1 LAFCL
6 YIRLVIA
13 RRHEISRLEAFSD
26 AVFAFALALLVVS
39 VEPPSS
45 YRELMDRMLGGLSF
59 ACCFSL
65 LAWIWYEHNSFFRR
79 YGLQDGYTI
88 LLNSLLLF
96 VVLLY
101 VYPLKFMFDSLFA
114 QFVPRLKPPEPLQLW
129 ELANTA
135 SIYSAGF
142 IAIFVLFAL
151 LYRHALW
158 RRSEL
163 ALSELETFDART
175 AVGHHLISAGVGT
188 ISLAIASVAP
198 LGLAPVAPTSF
209 CLMAPAHFW
218 YGSRSGRKRRLL
230 EEQVAGSADVARSAS

>member
-1 LAFCL
+1 
-6 YIRLVIA
+6 VIA

-45 YRELMDRMLGGLSF
+45 YAELIDRMLGGISF
-59 ACCFSL
+59 ACSFSL

-79 YGLQDGYTI
+79 FGLQDGYTI

-114 QFVPRLKPPEPLQLW
+114 RFVPRIKPPQPLELW
-129 ELANTA
+129 ELANTV
-135 SIYSAGF
+135 SIYSVGF

-151 LYRHALW
+151 LYRHALS
-158 RRSEL
+158 RRHEL
-163 ALSELETFDART
+163 ALSDLEVFDART
-175 AVGHHLISAGVGT
+175 NVAHHLISASVGGL
-188 ISLAIASVAP
+188 SLAIATVAP
-198 LGLAPVAPTSF
+198 LGLAPMAPTSF
-209 CLMAPAHFW
+209 FLMAPAHFW
-218 YGSRSGRKRRLL
+218 YGSRSGRRRRAL
-230 EEQVAGSADVARSAS
+230 EEQLAASASPDVTVAVS

>member
-1 LAFCL
+1 MSL

-45 YRELMDRMLGGLSF
+45 YRELIDRMLGGLSF
-59 ACCFSL
+59 ACSFAL

-79 YGLQDGYTI
+79 FGLQDGYTI

-114 QFVPRLKPPEPLQLW
+114 RFVPRLKPPEPLELW

-135 SIYSAGF
+135 SIYSVGF

-151 LYRHALW
+151 LYRHALS
-158 RRSEL
+158 RRNEL

-175 AVGHHLISAGVGT
+175 AVGHHVISAGVGM
-188 ISLAIASVAP
+188 ISLAIASLAP
-198 LGLAPVAPTSF
+198 LGFAPIAPTSF
-209 CLMAPAHFW
+209 CLMGPVHFW

-230 EEQVAGSADVARSAS
+230 EEEFAGTADIAASAS